1 MLSQAGSSRSGL
13 DCLGAASTVEPGGLL
28 HNMSAPPKSV
38 VQYGGL
44 SAMHFLPQAPVVS
57 SLQTSAVR
65 PMALRFELA
74 GDCSADSLSQLL
86 RSLGVTPKRA
96 AQAQLDAL
104 IDARAAEL
112 PLPPGCAVIACQP
125 GHRVIWSDLLSV
137 LAVLAK
143 CSDTLWLRDKNPSLS
158 SALSRRR
165 VSLLVPARFVP
176 LLPKDPS

>member
-1 MLSQAGSSRSGL
+1 MLSQPGPGNGLARKVDASSSEAAGW
-13 DCLGAASTVEPGGLL
+13 L

-57 SLQTSAVR
+57 GLHASDLR
-65 PMALRFELA
+65 PMALRFELPS
-74 GDCSADSLSQLL
+74 DCTTDSPSRLL

-96 AQAQLDAL
+96 AQAQLNAL

>member
-1 MLSQAGSSRSGL
+1 MLSQPSSWTGHGGYGDAPSDEPAGW
-13 DCLGAASTVEPGGLL
+13 L

-44 SAMHFLPQAPVVS
+44 SAMHHLPQAPVVAG
-57 SLQTSAVR
+57 LQASAMP

-74 GDCSADSLSQLL
+74 SDCSTDSPSQLL
-86 RSLGVTPKRA
+86 RNLGITPKRA
-96 AQAQLDAL
+96 AQAQLNAL

-112 PLPPGCAVIACQP
+112 PLPPGCAVIASQP
-125 GHRVIWSDLLSV
+125 VHRVIWSDLLSV

-143 CSDTLWLRDKNPSLS
+143 CSDTLWLRDKSPSLS
-158 SALSRRR
+158 SALNRRR
-165 VSLLVPARFVP
+165 VSLLVPARFVL

>member
-1 MLSQAGSSRSGL
+1 MLSHRSTRSGHGCVVEAQF
-13 DCLGAASTVEPGGLL
+13 DETASRL

-57 SLQTSAVR
+57 GLQASDLR